1 MCIMDQRSKVKSLG
15 IVLGQDYDEVAVVDG
30 LVQRQRDGLVPP
42 LVQVRHLRRRRHHR
56 DPDGLLGQLQANT
69 NTACNSFK
77 PDHTFQKYL
86 LIYPRK
92 HSLVSS
98 F

>member
-69 NTACNSFK
+69 NDACISLNQ
-77 PDHTFQKYL
+77 DHDFHKYL
-86 LIYPRK
+86 LI
-92 HSLVSS
+92 
-98 F
+98 

>member
-1 MCIMDQRSKVKSLG
+1 MHQPNMVNSLG

-69 NTACNSFK
+69 NTACISLN
-77 PDHTFQKYL
+77 PDHAFHSYQ
-86 LIYPRK
+86 LI
-92 HSLVSS
+92 
-98 F
+98 